1 MDAEA
6 RWRRGELADATSHNG
21 PETTKTL
28 PEQGLRVVRRQGFE
42 PRTR

>member
-1 MDAEA
+1 MQRDGVK
-6 RWRRGELADATSHNG
+6 GELADATGHNG

-28 PEQGLRVVRRQGFE
+28 PEQGPRVVRRQGFE